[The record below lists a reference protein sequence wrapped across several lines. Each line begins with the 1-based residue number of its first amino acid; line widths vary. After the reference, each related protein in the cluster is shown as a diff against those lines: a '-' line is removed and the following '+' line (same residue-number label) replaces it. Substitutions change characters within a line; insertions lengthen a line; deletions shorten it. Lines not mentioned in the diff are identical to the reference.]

1 MDLAVAENNIKNGE
15 NNTILVE
22 EDSTSGFDVK
32 KSKII
37 RTKGI

>member
-22 EDSTSGFDVK
+22 DNSPSDFDVK
-32 KSKII
+32 I
-37 RTKGI
+37 RR